1 MKEKNP
7 SKIKSSVRND
17 YFVPTINPS
26 ILTGQ
31 VIYQHGSGSR
41 VDAVVHH
48 LLSYCLYFFYCCRY
62 PFNEHIKLVPD
73 MKFQNVTEYES
84 QTNAEKHIQKT
95 ESIMTLDCRSRNVI
109 TEVIEKLEK
118 KNLQMAICTSHLPV

>member
-1 MKEKNP
+1 
-7 SKIKSSVRND
+7 
-17 YFVPTINPS
+17 
-26 ILTGQ
+26 
-31 VIYQHGSGSR
+31 
-41 VDAVVHH
+41 
-48 LLSYCLYFFYCCRY
+48 
-62 PFNEHIKLVPD
+62 